1 MFVKE
6 KLLIETEIKAYL
18 EEEGIENPVLDFRP
32 IPFSGEWGLAV
43 PLFPV
48 AASEARSGKR
58 VNVPQRAQ
66 ALAEGIKAHL
76 GEPPEGFSHI
86 EAVKGYLN
94 LYFSTAAYARRVVDT
109 ILQEG
114 EAFGKAADRDQT
126 VMVEYSQ
133 PNTHKAFHVGHLRN
147 VILGVSAGFWTLQV
161 WM

>member
-1 MFVKE
+1 MFEKE
-6 KLLIETEIKAYL
+6 KNQIETEIKAYL
-18 EEEGIENPVLDFRP
+18 EQEGVENPVLDFRQ

-48 AASEARSGKR
+48 AAFEARSGKR

-66 ALAEGIKAHL
+66 VLAEGIKDFI

-109 ILQEG
+109 VLQEG
-114 EAFGKAADRDQT
+114 
-126 VMVEYSQ
+126 
-133 PNTHKAFHVGHLRN
+133 
-147 VILGVSAGFWTLQV
+147 
-161 WM
+161 